1 MRSAMSQKE
10 KVAGELLCF
19 AARDGNVKE
28 LRRLVEGGAD
38 SDATN
43 SFVSVVYV
51 LACAVVKPGM
61 TNPVTP

>member
-1 MRSAMSQKE
+1 
-10 KVAGELLCF
+10 
-19 AARDGNVKE
+19 